1 MSVFV
6 AATKKLAESAARRME
21 RARDLGYDKDVF
33 HSTNQNFDEVDTSK
47 VDIGFHVGTKEQANN
62 RSKTLQKS
70 KLGLPFESDATFE
83 NKGIPLH
90 REGSNIMPL
99 KLRTSGE
106 VLELPDIGNWDNS
119 TFVARA
125 LAENKGGNVPE
136 QLQDRA
142 FAISELIEDFM
153 ETDEA
158 FELAMDSN
166 KWTASPQNRGLLDE
180 LNTLIRDEGFST
192 IKYSNQYE
200 NTFLSKAAPRQEIV
214 NRIDSLSE
222 ELATVSDPVKRAD
235 IETRINTARQE
246 AMDSQVNDA
255 FSYIVLDPSDVRSTS
270 AAFKDGESKNILAG
284 ATSIGLGTVF
294 TAAALAP
301 QDAEAGVVTKA
312 ARESMLKYFDE
323 AEVDNAIRQAGSRKS
338 REALT
343 QMPIDDF
350 LSLARDGYD
359 PTKAAGISDVSKFY
373 DLPFLNIRSEDGI
386 ANITGHEGRHRARRL
401 KELGE
406 STMPV
411 RIKSDIRWDQQ
422 NDPKLWDYEQD
433 YPEILFN
440 EDGTK
445 KSPFPFVQGD
455 SNLLNSSAL
464 NIENIPRKT
473 TPTSKQISDDELI
486 KGLFGS
492 SAATAVG
499 VGAMSQSNRT
509 LAGTHPG
516 DNADMS
522 GLTLIPEMVSTV
534 INDVYKYGKQA
545 VTGKQDDGRL
555 METPESVGDAVAIKD
570 AVSKVADWGLNYR
583 GVMGGTSAM
592 DIIAGAMDAYTGTVR
607 PALISALGDAGTK
620 RLEATGMLASMLL
633 PAKNAKG
640 ALDIP
645 EVDRDTKLLQRVGDP
660 KSVNSL
666 NVEFE
671 EGPALLDN
679 PMVKAEDIVNRPYV
693 AGMSDTSRG
702 ALETLKSISG
712 SEYNVLMEGGQDYM
726 RQLRNANKGA
736 LWASDAGAITG
747 MMNNAKGAMKLPGA
761 KGSPLFFP
769 YQMGGKST
777 DFATMTTDIM
787 VPYAQRN
794 MSKKD
799 KKLVD
804 KRIRDGAGNMLND
817 FTPQPDWPG
826 VDSPKAMDW
835 LKQAGTGRKAVVK
848 ALDEFRGEGSL
859 NASQAR
865 AMIVDPAQIN
875 PRVANLQ
882 NVGQFDMS
890 RNPMPGQHSTYNTD
904 IMGNHLGRFGD
915 GMNLLTDLN
924 PVIRTSGK
932 DFKQEMIS
940 RGHNLEAEKLPAPV
954 GKTMM
959 PGLVGVLDERTV
971 EELVKKGFVSP

>member
-1 MSVFV
+1 MSVFSAV
-6 AATKKLAESAARRME
+6 GKKLAEGAQTRMA
-21 RARDLGYDKDVF
+21 RARELGYNNDVF
-33 HSTNQNFDEVDTSK
+33 HSTNQDFGEVDISK
-47 VDIGFHVGTKEQANN
+47 GDIGFHVGTAEQANN
-62 RSKTLQKS
+62 RSKALAKQKS
-70 KLGLPFESDATFE
+70 GYPFESDAYLE
-83 NKGIPLH
+83 KEGIPLH
-90 REGSNIMPL
+90 REGSNVMPL
-99 KLRTSGE
+99 KLRTSGN
-106 VLELPDIGNWDNS
+106 VLEMPDVGGWHRGEL
-119 TFVARA
+119 VARA
-125 LAENKGGNVPE
+125 LYENKGGNIPE
-136 QLQDRA
+136 SIQNKA
-142 FAISELIEDFM
+142 FDISEKIEDYM
-153 ETDEA
+153 ETDAAYEH
-158 FELAMDSN
+158 AMDVG
-166 KWTASPQNRGLLDE
+166 KWAKSAENRKYLDE
-180 LNTLIRDEGFST
+180 LNQMIRDEGYST
-192 IKYSNQYE
+192 IKYRNDVE
-200 NTFLSKAAPRQEIV
+200 NDFLNRAAPKQDIV
-214 NRIDSLSE
+214 DRIDALQE
-222 ELATVSDPVKRAD
+222 RKANTVDPQQRATLD
-235 IETRINTARQE
+235 IEISQAQE
-246 AMDSQVNDA
+246 QALQSQADNA
-255 FSYIVLDPSDVRSTS
+255 YSYIALDPADVRSTN
-270 AAFKDGESKNILAG
+270 AQFKDPTSKNILAG
-284 ATSIGLGTVF
+284 
-294 TAAALAP
+294 
-301 QDAEAGVVTKA
+301 
-312 ARESMLKYFDE
+312 
-323 AEVDNAIRQAGSRKS
+323 
-338 REALT
+338 
-343 QMPIDDF
+343 
-350 LSLARDGYD
+350 
-359 PTKAAGISDVSKFY
+359 
-373 DLPFLNIRSEDGI
+373 
-386 ANITGHEGRHRARRL
+386 
-401 KELGE
+401 
-406 STMPV
+406 
-411 RIKSDIRWDQQ
+411 
-422 NDPKLWDYEQD
+422 
-433 YPEILFN
+433 
-440 EDGTK
+440 
-445 KSPFPFVQGD
+445 
-455 SNLLNSSAL
+455 
-464 NIENIPRKT
+464 
-473 TPTSKQISDDELI
+473 
-486 KGLFGS
+486 

-555 METPESVGDAVAIKD
+555 METPESEGDAVAIKD
-570 AVSKVADWGLNYR
+570 AISKVADWGLNYR
-583 GVMGGTSAM
+583 GAMGGPSGM
-592 DIIAGAMDAYTGTVR
+592 DIIEGAMDAYTGTIR
-607 PALISALGDAGTK
+607 PALTSALGDAGTK

-835 LKQAGTGRKAVVK
+835 LKKAGTGRKAVVK

-865 AMIVDPAQIN
+865 AMIVDPTQIN
-875 PRVANLQ
+875 PKVANLQ

-890 RNPMPGQHSTYNTD
+890 RDPMPGQHSTYNTD
-904 IMGNHLGRFGD
+904 IMGNHLGRFGE

-932 DFKQEMIS
+932 DFKQEMIK

>member
-1 MSVFV
+1 MGMLGIVS
-6 AATKKLAESAARRME
+6 KKLAERKSDRLQRAVDDPTLDTGRVLYHWTEAEDIQQLKPSTRGKLGPGIYALPEPKSGQRYVDLDSGTANVLPLYARGPIAKAA
-21 RARDLGYDKDVF
+21 DTDKA
-33 HSTNQNFDEVDTSK
+33 S
-47 VDIGFHVGTKEQANN
+47 EQAIINLGGRDANVGGRAWGAETN
-62 RSKTLQKS
+62 RVLQEQGFTGREVGGAQPEINVFDSK
-70 KLGLPFESDATFE
+70 D
-83 NKGIPLH
+83 
-90 REGSNIMPL
+90 
-99 KLRTSGE
+99 LRS
-106 VLELPDIGNWDNS
+106 VH
-119 TFVARA
+119 A
-125 LAENKGGNVPE
+125 
-136 QLQDRA
+136 Q
-142 FAISELIEDFM
+142 
-153 ETDEA
+153 
-158 FELAMDSN
+158 
-166 KWTASPQNRGLLDE
+166 
-180 LNTLIRDEGFST
+180 
-192 IKYSNQYE
+192 
-200 NTFLSKAAPRQEIV
+200 
-214 NRIDSLSE
+214 
-222 ELATVSDPVKRAD
+222 
-235 IETRINTARQE
+235 
-246 AMDSQVNDA
+246 
-255 FSYIVLDPSDVRSTS
+255 
-270 AAFKDGESKNILAG
+270 FKDPTSKNILAG
-284 ATSIGLGTVF
+284 
-294 TAAALAP
+294 
-301 QDAEAGVVTKA
+301 
-312 ARESMLKYFDE
+312 
-323 AEVDNAIRQAGSRKS
+323 
-338 REALT
+338 
-343 QMPIDDF
+343 
-350 LSLARDGYD
+350 
-359 PTKAAGISDVSKFY
+359 
-373 DLPFLNIRSEDGI
+373 
-386 ANITGHEGRHRARRL
+386 
-401 KELGE
+401 
-406 STMPV
+406 
-411 RIKSDIRWDQQ
+411 
-422 NDPKLWDYEQD
+422 
-433 YPEILFN
+433 
-440 EDGTK
+440 
-445 KSPFPFVQGD
+445 
-455 SNLLNSSAL
+455 
-464 NIENIPRKT
+464 
-473 TPTSKQISDDELI
+473 
-486 KGLFGS
+486 

-555 METPESVGDAVAIKD
+555 METPESEGDAVKIKD
-570 AVSKVADWGLNYR
+570 AISKVADWGLNYR
-583 GVMGGTSAM
+583 GAMGGPSGM
-592 DIIAGAMDAYTGTVR
+592 DIIEGAMDAYTGTIR
-607 PALISALGDAGTK
+607 PALTSALGDAGTK

-666 NVEFE
+666 DVEFE

-747 MMNNAKGAMKLPGA
+747 MMNNAKGAMQLPGA
-761 KGSPLFFP
+761 EGSPLFFP

-865 AMIVDPAQIN
+865 AMIVDPTQIN
-875 PRVANLQ
+875 PKVANLQ

-890 RNPMPGQHSTYNTD
+890 RDPMPGQHSTYNTD
-904 IMGNHLGRFGD
+904 IMGNHLGRFGE

-932 DFKQEMIS
+932 DFKQEMIR

>member
-1 MSVFV
+1 MSVFASV
-6 AATKKLAESAARRME
+6 ARNIS
-21 RARDLGYDKDVF
+21 D
-33 HSTNQNFDEVDTSK
+33 S
-47 VDIGFHVGTKEQANN
+47 
-62 RSKTLQKS
+62 RSKR
-70 KLGLPFESDATFE
+70 
-83 NKGIPLH
+83 NIGI
-90 REGSNIMPL
+90 
-99 KLRTSGE
+99 
-106 VLELPDIGNWDNS
+106 
-119 TFVARA
+119 
-125 LAENKGGNVPE
+125 
-136 QLQDRA
+136 
-142 FAISELIEDFM
+142 
-153 ETDEA
+153 
-158 FELAMDSN
+158 
-166 KWTASPQNRGLLDE
+166 
-180 LNTLIRDEGFST
+180 
-192 IKYSNQYE
+192 
-200 NTFLSKAAPRQEIV
+200 AAV
-214 NRIDSLSE
+214 
-222 ELATVSDPVKRAD
+222 
-235 IETRINTARQE
+235 
-246 AMDSQVNDA
+246 
-255 FSYIVLDPSDVRSTS
+255 
-270 AAFKDGESKNILAG
+270 G
-284 ATSIGLGTVF
+284 AGTV
-294 TAAALAP
+294 LAP
-301 QDAEAGVVTKA
+301 QESEASVAKLA
-312 ARESMLKYFDE
+312 ARGMGLVPNIDPEDTRVGEYFLRQGDDTKSIGSLKTDYAIESGFDE
-323 AEVDNAIRQAGSRKS
+323 GYMSSLDTEIAPGFRRQGLAGEMYDAAEEISGNKLVPSTHLSMDGGYMWNAR
-338 REALT
+338 
-343 QMPIDDF
+343 
-350 LSLARDGYD
+350 
-359 PTKAAGISDVSKFY
+359 
-373 DLPFLNIRSEDGI
+373 
-386 ANITGHEGRHRARRL
+386 
-401 KELGE
+401 
-406 STMPV
+406 
-411 RIKSDIRWDQQ
+411 
-422 NDPKLWDYEQD
+422 DPKLLEQVHEKMGPENYQRIED
-433 YPEILFN
+433 ILYP
-440 EDGTK
+440 DGRPHPNAVK
-445 KSPFPFVQGD
+445 LRGFD
-455 SNLLNSSAL
+455 
-464 NIENIPRKT
+464 RKYAA
-473 TPTSKQISDDELI
+473 P
-486 KGLFGS
+486 
-492 SAATAVG
+492 AATAVG

-592 DIIAGAMDAYTGTVR
+592 DIITGAMDAYTGTVR

>member
-1 MSVFV
+1 MSVLKAV
-6 AATKKLAESAARRME
+6 GQKLAASRSDRLPRAVDDPALDTDRVLYHWTEAEDIQQLKPSARGKLGPGIYTLPEPKTGQRYVNLDSGTANVLPLYARGPI
-21 RARDLGYDKDVF
+21 AKAADTDKA
-33 HSTNQNFDEVDTSK
+33 S
-47 VDIGFHVGTKEQANN
+47 EQAIINLGGRGANVGGQAWGAEIN
-62 RSKTLQKS
+62 RVLQQQGFTGREVGGAQPEINIFDSK
-70 KLGLPFESDATFE
+70 
-83 NKGIPLH
+83 
-90 REGSNIMPL
+90 
-99 KLRTSGE
+99 
-106 VLELPDIGNWDNS
+106 DI
-119 TFVARA
+119 
-125 LAENKGGNVPE
+125 
-136 QLQDRA
+136 
-142 FAISELIEDFM
+142 
-153 ETDEA
+153 
-158 FELAMDSN
+158 
-166 KWTASPQNRGLLDE
+166 
-180 LNTLIRDEGFST
+180 
-192 IKYSNQYE
+192 
-200 NTFLSKAAPRQEIV
+200 
-214 NRIDSLSE
+214 
-222 ELATVSDPVKRAD
+222 
-235 IETRINTARQE
+235 
-246 AMDSQVNDA
+246 
-255 FSYIVLDPSDVRSTS
+255 RSVH
-270 AAFKDGESKNILAG
+270 AQFKDPTSKNILAG
-284 ATSIGLGTVF
+284 
-294 TAAALAP
+294 
-301 QDAEAGVVTKA
+301 
-312 ARESMLKYFDE
+312 
-323 AEVDNAIRQAGSRKS
+323 
-338 REALT
+338 
-343 QMPIDDF
+343 
-350 LSLARDGYD
+350 
-359 PTKAAGISDVSKFY
+359 
-373 DLPFLNIRSEDGI
+373 
-386 ANITGHEGRHRARRL
+386 
-401 KELGE
+401 
-406 STMPV
+406 
-411 RIKSDIRWDQQ
+411 
-422 NDPKLWDYEQD
+422 
-433 YPEILFN
+433 
-440 EDGTK
+440 
-445 KSPFPFVQGD
+445 
-455 SNLLNSSAL
+455 
-464 NIENIPRKT
+464 
-473 TPTSKQISDDELI
+473 
-486 KGLFGS
+486 

-555 METPESVGDAVAIKD
+555 METPESEGDAVAIKD
-570 AVSKVADWGLNYR
+570 AISKVADWGLNYR
-583 GVMGGTSAM
+583 GAMGGPNGM
-592 DIIAGAMDAYTGTVR
+592 DIIEAAMDAYTGTIR
-607 PALISALGDAGTK
+607 PALTSALGDAGTK
-620 RLEATGMLASMLL
+620 RFEATGMLASMLL

-645 EVDRDTKLLQRVGDP
+645 EVDRDTKLLQRLGDP

-666 NVEFE
+666 DVEFE

-761 KGSPLFFP
+761 EGSPLFFP

-787 VPYAQRN
+787 VPYAQGN

-865 AMIVDPAQIN
+865 AMIVDPTQIN

-882 NVGQFDMS
+882 NVGQFNMS
-890 RNPMPGQHSTYNTD
+890 RAPMPGQHSTYNTD
-904 IMGNHLGRFGD
+904 IMGNHLGRFGE

-932 DFKQEMIS
+932 DFKQEMIR
-940 RGHNLEAEKLPAPV
+940 RGHNLQAEKLPAPV